1 MEKLEKAI
9 KKTLTETGIEKY
21 IEKGNAMLLWSSI
34 VGKKID
40 KETETKNIKNGVLTV
55 KASTPAW
62 RNELMFQKK
71 DIIQKINKNLKK
83 TIIRDIRFI

>member
-9 KKTLTETGIEKY
+9 KKTLTETGIEKH

-40 KETETKNIKNGVLTV
+40 KETETKSIKNGVLTV
-55 KASTPAW
+55 KASNPIW

>member
-9 KKTLTETGIEKY
+9 KNTLVETGIEKY
-21 IEKGNAMLLWSSI
+21 IDKGKAMLLWSSI

-40 KETETKNIKNGVLTV
+40 KETETKSIKNGVLTV
-55 KASTPAW
+55 KASNSTW

>member
-40 KETETKNIKNGVLTV
+40 KETETKSIKNGVLTV
-55 KASTPAW
+55 KASNPIW

>member
-40 KETETKNIKNGVLTV
+40 KETETKSIKNGVLTV
-55 KASTPAW
+55 KASNPTW

-71 DIIQKINKNLKK
+71 DIIQKINKKLKK